1 MDRRRW
7 TNVSAARAH
16 YEGRDVISA
25 DAPIEAFFEVA
36 ARCNLRCQM
45 CAISYDVAA
54 RVKDNRP
61 PFFEPDLFARLRPI
75 FPSLVRVYL
84 FGLGEP
90 TLNKHLPEYIAELT
104 SLGVEVWFNTNAT
117 LIDEEKAE
125 AIAKAGAECITVSID
140 GATAATYETIRRGAK
155 FAACV
160 RGIRALV
167 DAGRKYGRPKVNLS
181 FVAMA
186 SNIAELPAM
195 VELCAELGAYGVHVE
210 PLYMQAD
217 SVDLTENYERE
228 NLGNVGASRA
238 SRLFDE
244 AVALADDLGLDLT
257 SRFRGERKE
266 FDYVARSR
274 GERRDWLC
282 SEPWSSIWV
291 TSGGDVRTCCINGV
305 SFGNLWKSSID
316 EIWNGQRWRDFRA
329 QHARREP
336 AVGCGVCMANGR
348 ERNSAYFR
356 TVERVTYRPMFDP
369 PNVAPEEL
377 VKIETPR
384 AGTTVTDPLVVT
396 GRVAASLRLTDVE
409 LMIDATPVAN
419 FHDAGYFDGDE
430 FAFSLT
436 LPFVT
441 EGAHVIWARRRG
453 ETSGWAHREVFL
465 WRPEGTELRAVDDA
479 LLVLPLGESL
489 EWPHVRWTTMQGP
502 SGMMNV
508 GRADL
513 RALPPGTYDLGPF
526 VLQKL

>member
-1 MDRRRW
+1 MDKRRW

-75 FPSLVRVYL
+75 FPSLVRAYL

-90 TLNKHLPEYIAELT
+90 TLNKHLPDYIAELT

-155 FAACV
+155 FDACL

-167 DAGRKYGRPKVNLS
+167 DAGRKYGRPRVNLS
-181 FVAMA
+181 IVAMA

-217 SVDLTENYERE
+217 SVDLVQNYDRE
-228 NLGNVGASRA
+228 NLGIVGAARA
-238 SRLFDE
+238 SQLFDD
-244 AVALADDLGLDLT
+244 AVARADDLGLDFT
-257 SRFRGERKE
+257 SRFLGERSE
-266 FDYVARSR
+266 FDYVARASS
-274 GERRDWLC
+274 ERRDWLC

-305 SFGNLWKSSID
+305 AFGNLWKNSID
-316 EIWNGQRWRDFRA
+316 EIWNGQTWRDFRA

-369 PNVAPEEL
+369 PNVAPGAL
-377 VKIETPR
+377 VKIDTPIAR
-384 AGTTVTDPLVVT
+384 STVHDPLVVT
-396 GRVAASLRLTDVE
+396 GSVAASLELTEVE
-409 LMIDATPVAN
+409 LMIDATPAAN
-419 FHDAGYFDGDE
+419 FKDAGHFDGDA
-430 FAFSLT
+430 FAFSL
-436 LPFVT
+436 PIPYVT

-453 ETSGWAHREVFL
+453 AASGWAHREVFL
-465 WRPEGTELRAVDDA
+465 WRPGATPASPSPLRSAPA
-479 LLVLPLGESL
+479 S
-489 EWPHVRWTTMQGP
+489 
-502 SGMMNV
+502 
-508 GRADL
+508 A
-513 RALPPGTYDLGPF
+513 
-526 VLQKL
+526 

>member
-1 MDRRRW
+1 MDERRW
-7 TNVSAARAH
+7 TNVSDARAH
-16 YEGRDVISA
+16 YEARDVLSA
-25 DAPIEAFFEVA
+25 GAPIEAFFEVA

-125 AIAKAGAECITVSID
+125 AIARAGAECITVSID

-155 FAACV
+155 FDACI
-160 RGIRALV
+160 RGIKALV
-167 DAGRKYGRPKVNLS
+167 DAGKKYGRPRVNLS

-186 SNIAELPAM
+186 SNIAELPALM
-195 VELCAELGAYGVHVE
+195 DLCAELCAYGVHVE
-210 PLYMQAD
+210 PLYLQAD
-217 SVDLTENYERE
+217 SVDLTDNYERE

-238 SRLFDE
+238 MRLFDD
-244 AVALADDLGLDLT
+244 AVARADDLGLDFT
-257 SRFRGERKE
+257 SRFRGERAE

-305 SFGNLWKSSID
+305 SFGNLWTNSIE
-316 EIWNGQRWRDFRA
+316 EIWNGPAWRAFRA

-336 AVGCGVCMANGR
+336 ARGCGVCMANGR

-356 TVERVTYRPMFDP
+356 TVERVTYKPMFDP
-369 PNVAPEEL
+369 PRVAPGE
-377 VKIETPR
+377 VVTIDAPVAR
-384 AGTTVTDPLVVT
+384 TTVHDPLLVS
-396 GRVAASLRLTDVE
+396 GHMNASLPLADFE

-419 FHDAGYFDGDE
+419 FDTARFHHNL
-430 FAFSLT
+430 FAFELQI
-436 LPFVT
+436 PFVT

-465 WRPEGTELRAVDDA
+465 WRP
-479 LLVLPLGESL
+479 
-489 EWPHVRWTTMQGP
+489 
-502 SGMMNV
+502 
-508 GRADL
+508 
-513 RALPPGTYDLGPF
+513 
-526 VLQKL
+526 